1 MAAINSDALG
11 AALARLRTQ
20 APLVQSITN
29 IVAAQWTANVLLA
42 VGAAPAMVDN
52 PHEAGEFARVADG
65 VLINL
70 GTPYDDTTEAMQMAV
85 DAATEAGR
93 PWVLDPVAVGGLT
106 WRTETALHLLGH
118 GPAIVRG
125 NASEILALA
134 GGRGGRGVETTDTAE
149 GASEVAQ
156 ELARRHGCVVAVSGA
171 VDHLVDGE
179 RLVRVANGHPW
190 LTQVTGVG
198 CALGALMAGFA
209 GVLDDRLLA
218 AAGAT
223 ALLTVAAELA
233 AEQARGPGT
242 FAVALLDELARV
254 APEELVERVRLL

>member
-1 MAAINSDALG
+1 MAAINSGALG
-11 AALARLRTQ
+11 AALARLRAQ

-42 VGAAPAMVDN
+42 AGAVPAMVDN
-52 PHEAGEFARVADG
+52 PHEAAQFARVADG

-70 GTPYDDTTEAMQMAV
+70 GTPYDDTTEAMQSAV
-85 DAATEAGR
+85 HAATEVGR

-106 WRTETALHLLGH
+106 WRTDTALRLLGH

-125 NASEILALA
+125 NASEILALV
-134 GGRGGRGVETTDTAE
+134 GGQGGRGVETTDTAE
-149 GASEVAQ
+149 GAAEVAQ
-156 ELARRHGCVVAVSGA
+156 GLGRRHGCVVAVSGL
-171 VDHLVDGE
+171 VDHLGDGE
-179 RLVRVANGHPW
+179 RLVRLANGHPW

-198 CALGALMAGFA
+198 CSLGALMAGFA

-218 AAGAT
+218 AAAAT

-233 AEQARGPGT
+233 AERSQGPGS
-242 FAVALLDELARV
+242 FAVALLDELARLS
-254 APEELVERVRLL
+254 PDELAERVRVL